1 MPVVDPVFQRE
12 KHVYRNDAFEEI
24 LKDAVRFFNGTPVH
38 ALPPPERFVGS
49 GVYAIYCISNSGIYQ
64 KFGTQINRL
73 DYAVPIYVGKA
84 VPQGW
89 RQGRNIDGADEGISL
104 FSRLQT
110 HAKSIASAKNLN
122 LSDFACRFV
131 IFEGVAISM
140 IAAMEAKLIELKNPL
155 WNSVID
161 GFGNHDP
168 GKERISGML
177 SSWDTLHPGR
187 AWAER
192 MTGDKPNVNAIRQR
206 IKDYMVGLR

>member
-12 KHVYRNDAFEEI
+12 KHVYRNDDFEEI

-38 ALPPPERFVGS
+38 ALPPPERFAGS

-64 KFGTQINRL
+64 KFGTQVNRL

-89 RQGRNIDGADEGISL
+89 RQGRNIDGTD
-104 FSRLQT
+104 
-110 HAKSIASAKNLN
+110 
-122 LSDFACRFV
+122 
-131 IFEGVAISM
+131 
-140 IAAMEAKLIELKNPL
+140 
-155 WNSVID
+155 D

-192 MTGDKPNVNAIRQR
+192 MTGERPNINVIRQR